1 MSEAL
6 SVFVTGIVGVFAGM
20 TLLYLTV
27 RLNAFVAGKIEARRA
42 AQGEP
47 SPAPEPTGTPKD
59 TLP

>member
-27 RLNAFVAGKIEARRA
+27 RLNAFVAGKIEARRTPE
-42 AQGEP
+42 GE
-47 SPAPEPTGTPKD
+47 PAPEPTGAQKD
-59 TLP
+59 VLP

>member
-27 RLNAFVAGKIEARRA
+27 RLNAFVAGMIDARRA
-42 AQGEP
+42 PEGE
-47 SPAPEPTGTPKD
+47 SAREPTGTPKD
-59 TLP
+59 ILP